1 MSRKV
6 GIKVIKR
13 IVVYLLALT
22 IMMSCVYAEGETAAG
37 AQSAVTIDS
46 ISGNVLA
53 GHNYN
58 TPMGMASTTKI
69 MTGILAIE
77 YGNLSDVVTID
88 PSAAGIEGSSMYLNP
103 NEKVTLE
110 TLVYGLLL
118 RSGNDAAVAIAQHI
132 SGSETEFVKLM
143 NQKAVELG
151 LTNTHFANPHGL
163 YAENHYTTA
172 YELALIFRYCMQN
185 PDFVRITGSKMYV
198 EKPPEDRVGREI
210 YNANKLLG
218 MYDYADGGK
227 PGFTP
232 ETGRTL
238 VSSASKDGW
247 RIITVTL
254 NSASTEDWQ
263 EHMNMFDEVFG
274 AYGIE
279 KVIAK
284 GDGLGTFRVK
294 GGEYNEVA
302 VVTDADVYV
311 PVKKGQHAGEK
322 IDIAQQILVAP
333 VEGGQNVGNAN
344 VTFENGFVVPVPVVA
359 YESVDKKSK
368 NVVVVMWEI
377 ILALFG
383 VE

>member
-1 MSRKV
+1 M
-6 GIKVIKR
+6 IKR
-13 IVVYLLALT
+13 IIVCLLVLT
-22 IMMSCVYAEGETAAG
+22 MIISCVHAEGEPSSAQAAV
-37 AQSAVTIDS
+37 AIDS
-46 ISGNVLA
+46 ISGSILS
-53 GHNYN
+53 GRNYN

-69 MTGILAIE
+69 MTGILALE
-77 YGNLSDVVTID
+77 HGNLSDVVTID
-88 PSAAGIEGSSMYLNP
+88 PSASGIEGSSIYLNP

-118 RSGNDAAVAIAQHI
+118 KSGNDAAVAIAQHI
-132 SGSETEFVKLM
+132 SGSEAEFVNLM
-143 NQKAVELG
+143 NNKAAELG

-185 PDFVRITGSKMYV
+185 PDFVKITGSRVYKEV
-198 EKPPEDRVGREI
+198 PPEEREAREI

-247 RIITVTL
+247 RVITVTL
-254 NSASTEDWQ
+254 NSTKEDWH
-263 EHMNMFDEVFG
+263 EHMNMFDEAF
-274 AYGIE
+274 ANYSLQ
-279 KVIAK
+279 KVIEK

-294 GGEYNEVA
+294 GGVYNEVA
-302 VVTDADVYV
+302 VVTDADVFV
-311 PVKKGQHAGEK
+311 PVRNGQQAGEK
-322 IDIAQQILVAP
+322 ISVAQQVLTAP
-333 VEGGQNVGNAN
+333 VQDGQSMGTAS
-344 VTFENGFVVPVPVVA
+344 VTFENGFTVQVPVVTSDNV
-359 YESVDKKSK
+359 EKKSK
-368 NVVVVMWEI
+368 NVIVVVWEI